1 MQNRIGIHIGM
12 SFLEIAA
19 RVNDEEHFRRYFLAE
34 ISESDAIDQFLSEL
48 KPPADTHLHISTKW
62 TERIVEKR
70 IGAQMAMFVTEGFQN
85 WPQLRQPAFN
95 KRVLRQPYRNEA
107 VIPSDYIFGISER
120 TDASGKIDKSANIE
134 ELEFLHSKLQLMNIK
149 TISIGFLH
157 SHKNPENEQQVA
169 KYFKELGYEVLCSHM
184 QKEAN
189 EVSRWWRSA
198 MDGYVYELFH
208 EYRANLK
215 PVFEKYN
222 LQPHYIDNHSELFTE
237 NKTRYFAS
245 RFGRAASLKDYH
257 NESQHI
263 LYLGLEEFTYINPQ
277 LILDQFESEFGP
289 IAVSNVQQQKM
300 GIQPTQIISP
310 CDWKI
315 FQFEKREL
323 GFEPGPMLMGK
334 SVTPCFLDLLFVNG
348 QMDSISSL
356 EKQIRPNSKSRI
368 LESMYTYTKDTEFE
382 GKLDDLVNQMRE
394 TAYKKLC
401 IQLGKL
407 VQSKEKIIVSG
418 PLAKMMYPEIKSKI
432 KSFQL
437 ELDKDSDFIDS
448 LAARELGA

>member
-19 RVNDEEHFRRYFLAE
+19 KLNDEDHFRRYFLAE
-34 ISESDAIDQFLSEL
+34 VSEADAIDQFLSDLDLPEKTNL
-48 KPPADTHLHISTKW
+48 QISTKW
-62 TERIVEKR
+62 TERIVDKR

-95 KRVLRQPYRNEA
+95 KRVLRQPFRNEA

-120 TDASGKIDKSANIE
+120 TDASGKIEKAPNIE
-134 ELEFLHSKLQLMNIK
+134 ELEFLHSKLQLMDIK

-169 KYFKELGYEVLCSHM
+169 KYFSELGYEVLCSHM

-198 MDGYVYELFH
+198 MDAYVYELFN
-208 EYRANLK
+208 EYKSQLS
-215 PVFEKYN
+215 PVFEKHN
-222 LQPHYIDNHSELFTE
+222 LTAEYIDNHSKLFTE
-237 NKTRYFAS
+237 DKTRYFAS
-245 RFGRAASLKDYH
+245 RFGRAASLREYH
-257 NESQHI
+257 KKSQHV

-277 LILDQFESEFGP
+277 TTLENFESEFGP
-289 IAVSNVQQQKM
+289 ISVSNVKQQKM

-382 GKLDDLVNQMRE
+382 GKLDELVNQMRE

-407 VQSKEKIIVSG
+407 VPANESIVLSG
-418 PLAKMMYPEIKSKI
+418 PLAKMMYPEIQSKI

-437 ELDKDSDFIDS
+437 ELDKDCDFIDS